1 MYNMVMKIL
10 IAVPTFENITPDTF
24 KSIYELNRGNFE
36 TEFTFIRGYDCAKAR
51 NKIAEEALNRKTDY
65 VLMVDS
71 DIILPKNALTNLI
84 EGLPEVCFGYC
95 VRHKSSKKTAHTE
108 TAINKPGDSN
118 TNPFFTNEL
127 IEKRNNGIFRL
138 PVRSAGAA
146 CALIQTKVFEKLEY
160 PWFDY
165 ISYKNKTFLSED
177 YYFCKKCRDAQ
188 IPLCVDT
195 RVACGHRFIS
205 FQNVEGA

>member
-24 KSIYELNRGNFE
+24 KSIYDLNRGDFE

-51 NKIAEEALNRKTDY
+51 NKIAEEALNRKVDY

-71 DIILPKNALTNLI
+71 DIILPKNALVDLL
-84 EGLPEVCFGYC
+84 EYYPDVCFGYC
-95 VRHKSSKKTAHTE
+95 VRHKAGKKMGHTE
-108 TAINKPGDSN
+108 TAINKPSN
-118 TNPFFTNEL
+118 NNATPFFTDEL
-127 IEKRNNGIFRL
+127 IEQRNKGVYRL
-138 PVRSAGAA
+138 PIRSAGAA
-146 CALIQTKVFEKLEY
+146 CVLIQTNVFKNLEY

-177 YYFCKKCRDAQ
+177 YFFCKKCRDAH

-195 RVACGHRFIS
+195 RVACGHRFVS